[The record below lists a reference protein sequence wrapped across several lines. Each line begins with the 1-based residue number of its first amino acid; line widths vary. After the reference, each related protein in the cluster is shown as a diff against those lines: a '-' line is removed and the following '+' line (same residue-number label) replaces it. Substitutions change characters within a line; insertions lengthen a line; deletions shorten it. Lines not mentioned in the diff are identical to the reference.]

1 MDKTIGN
8 LARAH
13 KIIDEP
19 WKPAKDNCK
28 RKLNG
33 SKPYKPCLQT
43 GFRAQ
48 ILIKTQFSYYYLLLV
63 IR

>member
-8 LARAH
+8 LTRAH

-19 WKPAKDNCK
+19 PAKDNCK

-43 GFRAQ
+43 GFCAQ
-48 ILIKTQFSYYYLLLV
+48 ILITTQFSYYYLLLV